1 MCICVQCPQQP
12 EEGVRSPLNRASGPP
27 GAGVKSS
34 YKQPYMGAGN
44 PTLILC
50 KGSRGHHSTPGV
62 FVLREKAQSTCS

>member
-12 EEGVRSPLNRASGPP
+12 EEGVRSP